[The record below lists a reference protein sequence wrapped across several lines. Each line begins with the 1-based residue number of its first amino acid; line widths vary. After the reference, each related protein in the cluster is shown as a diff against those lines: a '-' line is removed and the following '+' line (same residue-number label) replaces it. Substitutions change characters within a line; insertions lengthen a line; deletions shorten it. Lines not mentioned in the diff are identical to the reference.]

1 MLCCSDS
8 DCSHV
13 QKVAIVSILPAAKS
27 GQKALS
33 EGYFTALKAEVKEQ
47 FPFAFP
53 VPQELVCTPMDSGY
67 DPLDPDTPKSYIK
80 KVDAA
85 YRQFLV
91 RHIPPAQRAC
101 FCFVVSFVCV
111 CVCVFFFFFAVCLAV
126 GLRVCFL
133 LLTMRCNHSQSV
145 SVCVASFVFWSKA
158 RTKWDGCKDGALLP
172 QFICTMNISQLRAP
186 YMQGGDTFTR
196 SVEEQWK
203 INLEQ

>member
-1 MLCCSDS
+1 MIRSTQTPPSHTSRRSMQRIDS
-8 DCSHV
+8 SWFVTFLRHSAPV
-13 QKVAIVSILPAAKS
+13 F
-27 GQKALS
+27 ALW
-33 EGYFTALKAEVKEQ
+33 
-47 FPFAFP
+47 
-53 VPQELVCTPMDSGY
+53 
-67 DPLDPDTPKSYIK
+67 
-80 KVDAA
+80 
-85 YRQFLV
+85 FLL
-91 RHIPPAQRAC
+91 
-101 FCFVVSFVCV
+101 CV
-111 CVCVFFFFFAVCLAV
+111 CVCSFFVFAVCLAV